1 MLLSA
6 HVIEGSAFGA
16 DSRTSA
22 ATTTNGVSRAV
33 SVSCGTAPP
42 AFSVL
47 ASRETATT
55 TVPTRLF
62 HTTP

>member
-22 ATTTNGVSRAV
+22 ATTI
-33 SVSCGTAPP
+33 
-42 AFSVL
+42 
-47 ASRETATT
+47 TT
-55 TVPTRLF
+55 TA
-62 HTTP
+62 